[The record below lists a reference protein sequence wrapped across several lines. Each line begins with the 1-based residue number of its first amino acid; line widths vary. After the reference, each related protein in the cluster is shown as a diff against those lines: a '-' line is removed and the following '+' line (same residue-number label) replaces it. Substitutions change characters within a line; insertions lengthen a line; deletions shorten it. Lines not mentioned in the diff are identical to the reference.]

1 MTTQS
6 TTHFTG
12 EFFNEDLFTPLD
24 DAVVGYIDGPAP
36 ELNIPLP
43 LMLLAACFGIG

>member
-1 MTTQS
+1 MTTNHTDS
-6 TTHFTG
+6 TPPSCFYEG
-12 EFFNEDLFTPLD
+12 EVIVEDIKFM
-24 DAVVGYIDGPAP
+24 DGPAP